1 MVSALSLLAHQPSSR
16 DHYISF
22 FKYVKRKI
30 EKNQKKREVRKTLC
44 LAKGG
49 RAVTIWLQNKE
60 RLWNHEKA
68 GTGRGI
74 ECGSGD
80 QRTGGVR
87 RPAAGQWRTGG
98 RQRQLCTYVPLRT
111 ITEALRPD
119 AEVDWVKDRAVVRA
133 EGLKLTARPGDAYI
147 EANGR
152 TLYAKDG
159 VHLKAGRTLV
169 PVRVLAEALGA
180 TVDWNPATGVVS
192 VNGGGSATTQPDYN
206 REDKLYW
213 LSRIIS
219 AESRGEPLEGQIAV
233 GNVVLNR
240 VDSPDFPDTIYG
252 VIFDDRWGGQFTPVR
267 NGTIYQEPTEQ
278 SIQAANLCLEG
289 VNVAKDSLYFLA
301 PALTNNHWIMENRT
315 HVMTIGAHWFYR

>member
-1 MVSALSLLAHQPSSR
+1 MKKLVLAVALSAALTNGQAAS
-16 DHYISF
+16 
-22 FKYVKRKI
+22 
-30 EKNQKKREVRKTLC
+30 
-44 LAKGG
+44 A
-49 RAVTIWLQNKE
+49 A
-60 RLWNHEKA
+60 
-68 GTGRGI
+68 
-74 ECGSGD
+74 
-80 QRTGGVR
+80 
-87 RPAAGQWRTGG
+87 PAAVNGAPVDASGSYVHQNT
-98 RQRQLCTYVPLRT
+98 TYVPLRT

-219 AESRGEPLEGQIAV
+219 AESRGEPLEGRSQWA
-233 GNVVLNR
+233 
-240 VDSPDFPDTIYG
+240 TWY
-252 VIFDDRWGGQFTPVR
+252 
-267 NGTIYQEPTEQ
+267 
-278 SIQAANLCLEG
+278 
-289 VNVAKDSLYFLA
+289 
-301 PALTNNHWIMENRT
+301 LTGWIPGLPGHHLRCDL
-315 HVMTIGAHWFYR
+315 